1 MLRYWL
7 SDYITLSG
15 HPLPILAWTREGVTL
30 NTTFSVLS
38 QPGSL
43 QSTVSV
49 LRVREVARE
58 DDGAVYQCLA
68 HSQASHTPLVQQ
80 VTMDLIC
87 KFTLHLYSSY
97 EKLQSWS
104 TPIYVFFGLYFSYK
118 PLDSQDSLFVI
129 AKPVSSHLEP
139 NGMVV
144 RF

>member
-1 MLRYWL
+1 M
-7 SDYITLSG
+7 IVILSG

-30 NTTFSVLS
+30 NTTYSVLS
-38 QPGSL
+38 QPGTL

-87 KFTLHLYSSY
+87 KYFSANTY
-97 EKLQSWS
+97 EKVKS
-104 TPIYVFFGLYFSYK
+104 
-118 PLDSQDSLFVI
+118 
-129 AKPVSSHLEP
+129 
-139 NGMVV
+139 
-144 RF
+144 